1 MGDVDQSKEEFVA
14 HSLASASRRIHPWF
28 EDAGFD
34 SNKASMLCLYHE
46 PGISFGTSY
55 LILPEGRGHWIQRLR
70 PGQTKSGTG
79 LKQRGPRICPH
90 LPSNP
95 RKSNCQLTLHSP
107 PVGCYPQHSV
117 SIRNGVPF
125 NRELQYGHLPPNF
138 CFHWNL
144 WWFTFKHFSK
154 AVVLLS
160 LWCINIHWKVRR

>member
-1 MGDVDQSKEEFVA
+1 MALLITAFHPTAKARG
-14 HSLASASRRIHPWF
+14 LSRRLIC
-28 EDAGFD
+28 
-34 SNKASMLCLYHE
+34 NKASMLCLYHE

-117 SIRNGVPF
+117 SIINGVPF

-138 CFHWNL
+138 CFH
-144 WWFTFKHFSK
+144 
-154 AVVLLS
+154 
-160 LWCINIHWKVRR
+160 